1 MDISRGFKGI
11 WIPRDLWVSK
21 DLSIQDKVFLAEIH
35 SLDNDEGCIA
45 SNKYFANFFGL
56 SKSSVSRIVSTL
68 KKKGYVSVRLIK
80 NKDTKEVEKRIIKVI
95 KYGDAKECVK
105 DDKVSVGFDNV
116 EELKT
121 QALNQQCSIIIDELN
136 RITGRSFRKTTSNK
150 RFIIGRINEGY
161 DYIDLINVIK
171 VKTGQW
177 DKNPKMAMYLRPETL
192 FNATKFPSYLEEYKM
207 SLKVKSTTDDFLN
220 TQANFYKI

>member
-11 WIPRDLWVSK
+11 WIPRDLWISK

-80 NKDTKEVEKRIIKVI
+80 NSDTKEVEKRIIKVV
-95 KYGDAKECVK
+95 KYGDAQQDIK
-105 DDKVSVGFDNV
+105 DSAPKVSFDNID
-116 EELKT
+116 E
-121 QALNQQCSIIIDELN
+121 SIKSANEMHSSLVIDELN
-136 RITGRSFRKTTSNK
+136 RITNRSFRKTASNK

-161 DYIDLINVIK
+161 TYSDLINVVK
-171 VKTGQW
+171 VKAAQW

-207 SLKVKSTTDDFLN
+207 SLNVKSTTDDFLN

>member
-11 WIPRDLWVSK
+11 WIPRDLWISK

-95 KYGDAKECVK
+95 KYGDTKERIK
-105 DDKVSVGFDNV
+105 DNTASVGFDNV
-116 EELKT
+116 EELQA
-121 QALNQQCSIIIDELN
+121 QALNQQCSIVIDELN
-136 RITGRSFRKTTSNK
+136 RITDRSFRKTASNK

-161 DYIDLINVIK
+161 TYSDLINVIK
-171 VKTGQW
+171 VKTEQW
-177 DKNPKMAMYLRPETL
+177 ANNPKMAMYLRPETL

-220 TQANFYKI
+220 AQANFYKI

>member
-11 WIPRDLWVSK
+11 WIPRNLWVSK

-35 SLDNDEGCIA
+35 SLDNNEGCIA

-68 KKKGYVSVRLIK
+68 KKKGYVSVTLIK

-95 KYGDAKECVK
+95 KYGDGKQDVK
-105 DDKVSVGFDNV
+105 DVTPVGFDNI
-116 EELKT
+116 EELQT

-136 RITGRSFRKTTSNK
+136 RITDRSFRKTASNK

-161 DYIDLINVIK
+161 AYIDLINVIK
-171 VKTGQW
+171 VKTSQW
-177 DKNPKMAMYLRPETL
+177 ANNPKMAMYLRPETL

-220 TQANFYKI
+220 AQANFYKI